1 MKKRLSNTWL
11 IIKFGVEKY
20 LTKNFKMFVPSSA
33 GSSILLGKHTA
44 ISINLIFPLLEK
56 LMQVMS
62 IKTNIYSAVSFCK
75 KNKTIEESIKLKKL
89 FDFYG
94 SDKSTMHNYHLV
106 YASLFQKKKDSI
118 QKVLEIGLGTNNT
131 NILSNM
137 GPKGKPGA
145 SVRAFR
151 DYFTKAKI
159 FGADI
164 DSEILFSEKRI
175 KTYKVDQC
183 SIDSME
189 KLFKK
194 KIGKN
199 FDLIIDDGL
208 HAPYTNINFILACL
222 NKVKK
227 DGWLIIE
234 DIPFKTKPIWS
245 IISLILS
252 KNEKC
257 FLVKTKNCYVF
268 CINKKG

>member
-1 MKKRLSNTWL
+1 MTLHGTLRNGETSQLNPSGIAAPTWSWAARHL
-11 IIKFGVEKY
+11 CLRTF
-20 LTKNFKMFVPSSA
+20 
-33 GSSILLGKHTA
+33 LGAPAT
-44 ISINLIFPLLEK
+44 
-56 LMQVMS
+56 
-62 IKTNIYSAVSFCK
+62 
-75 KNKTIEESIKLKKL
+75 
-89 FDFYG
+89 
-94 SDKSTMHNYHLV
+94 
-106 YASLFQKKKDSI
+106 
-118 QKVLEIGLGTNNT
+118 
-131 NILSNM
+131 
-137 GPKGKPGA
+137 
-145 SVRAFR
+145 AFR
-151 DYFTKAKI
+151 DYFNKAKI

-189 KLFKK
+189 NLFKK

-227 DGWLIIE
+227 NGWLIIE

-245 IISLILS
+245 IINLILS

-257 FLVKTKNCYVF
+257 FIVKTKNCYVF
-268 CINKKG
+268 CINKKA